1 MFGNSVYFNA
11 PIGSWDTKKATDM
24 KSMFFYAYN
33 LNQDI
38 SAWETGKVTDMYGM
52 FRYAET
58 FNSPIDSWDV
68 SSVTSI
74 AQMFLGAYA
83 FNSPVD
89 SWKTA
94 EVDSM
99 YKTFCNATSFDQPIE
114 DWDVSKVKYM
124 GYMFYNAKA
133 FDQPIGKWEVGNVIE
148 MYCTFYKA
156 PSFDQPVEDWD
167 VSKVTDMTSMFYKAK
182 VFNQPLDKWEVG
194 NVEYMAY
201 MFDSASKFNQCLSSW
216 AGKTPLIVKEE
227 QTKNMLLKTACPNK
241 VKNGTPSPNQGPW
254 CQSDGVDDPNPKFGK
269 KNKNCKQFLG
279 KLNKK
284 KLRKQCKKNN
294 VKKACPSFCSS
305 STCVVIDL
313 CADTT
318 KNLKLVGGGQ
328 KKCNKIQSGDDS
340 VCEKKVKKKNGK
352 KVKEFC
358 PTACEVERCMPDPC
372 AADATN
378 QLKLV
383 GGGKKKMQRYQ
394 RSRSRF
400 M

>member
-1 MFGNSVYFNA
+1 MY
-11 PIGSWDTKKATDM
+11 
-24 KSMFFYAYN
+24 SMFEYAAN
-33 LNQDI
+33 
-38 SAWETGKVTDMYGM
+38 
-52 FRYAET
+52 
-58 FNSPIDSWDV
+58 FNSPIDSWDI

-74 AQMFLGAYA
+74 ENMFSGAYA
-83 FNSPVD
+83 FNSPVG

-94 EVDSM
+94 EVYSM
-99 YKTFCNATSFDQPIE
+99 Y
-114 DWDVSKVKYM
+114 
-124 GYMFYNAKA
+124 G
-133 FDQPIGKWEVGNVIE
+133 
-148 MYCTFYKA
+148 TFYKA
-156 PSFDQPVEDWD
+156 TSFDQPVEDWD

-216 AGKTPLIVKEE
+216 AGKTPLIVEEE

-352 KVKEFC
+352 KSKRVLSYS
-358 PTACEVERCMPDPC
+358 M
-372 AADATN
+372 
-378 QLKLV
+378 
-383 GGGKKKMQRYQ
+383 
-394 RSRSRF
+394 RSQTLYA
-400 M
+400 